1 MREEPHEDASLWLER
16 ARAHPAAR
24 RDARLASLLAHAR
37 IEREPTV
44 VRAWESSGGT
54 VRAYRVLLWVTAG
67 AMADAA
73 KFPSVMDELTEALS
87 SAVATDRGCSLESVS
102 LRWGRVAHAQHGY
115 RAAPASDLATD
126 DPAMLRSELATVLL
140 GLGEHAL
147 ARAIERA
154 TTVSLHGDSLRVE
167 GVSSE
172 LRRACEQHLRALAT
186 TVTVR

>member
-1 MREEPHEDASLWLER
+1 MREEPNEDASAWLER

-24 RDARLASLLAHAR
+24 RDPRLASLLAHAR
-37 IEREPTV
+37 IEREPHP
-44 VRAWESSGGT
+44 VREWESSDGA
-54 VRAYRVLLWVTAG
+54 VRAYRAKLWVTAG

-73 KFPSVMDELTEALS
+73 EFPSVMDELTEALS

-102 LRWGRVAHAQHGY
+102 LRWGRVAHVQHGY

-126 DPAMLRSELATVLL
+126 DPASLRSELAAVLL
-140 GLGEHAL
+140 GRGEHAL

-167 GVSSE
+167 GVSRE
-172 LRRACEQHLRALAT
+172 LRGVCEQRLRALAA